1 MSLFPAL
8 QPIVS
13 DVSSDSAL
21 PMATE
26 PAWDFEADRPIFRG
40 GQLQRVTGVE
50 AVKVWAF
57 NALLT
62 VRRNWPA
69 LSPNYGNDCEHL
81 IGTGYSEDLKKAEAT
96 RYVSE
101 CLTASPY
108 IQSAS
113 VDEVSFEDT
122 TISISAVIST
132 IYGEVSLSV

>member
-13 DVSSDSAL
+13 ELPSESIL
-21 PMATE
+21 PMAIE
-26 PAWDFEADRPIFRG
+26 PAWDFEADRPVFRG
-40 GQLQRVTGVE
+40 GQLQQVTGIE
-50 AVKVWAF
+50 AVKVWAW

-62 VRRNWPA
+62 VRRNWPS

-81 IGTGYSEDLKKAEAT
+81 IGTGYSEDLKTAEAT

-101 CLTASPY
+101 CLTSTPY
-108 IQSAS
+108 IQSVS

-122 TISISAVIST
+122 TISISAVIAT
-132 IYGEVSLSV
+132 IYGEVNVSV